1 MTFKERLAA
10 EHPESLGDSFYEDY
24 TGQVRLFM
32 NKTNALEY
40 MREHF
45 LDFAFHDSCA
55 IKKASVNIELK
66 GE

>member
-24 TGQVRLFM
+24 TGQVKLFM

-40 MREHF
+40 MREHSMIHVQ
-45 LDFAFHDSCA
+45 L
-55 IKKASVNIELK
+55 KSVSK
-66 GE
+66 Y

>member
-10 EHPESLGDSFYEDY
+10 EHTESLGDSFYEDY

-45 LDFAFHDSCA
+45 RFC
-55 IKKASVNIELK
+55 IP
-66 GE
+66 